1 MKLIVPF
8 VITAVTAFGVT
19 AQNTQKLT
27 ATKATDYGLIYTLPS
42 TVIDVTIEAE
52 RTVET
57 PGEFYKYARKY
68 LDIDPVTETSE
79 SWQLLS
85 VTLTAKTVA
94 DDNNRYSVQFKSGS
108 APFMLINENNTP
120 VSVNDESYNPSYGE
134 AELPEARK
142 AQPTILELPEARQA
156 MTEDML
162 QSKSTA
168 KRAELAAAKIYELR
182 QNRNDIIA
190 GQADAM
196 PTDGAAMKLA
206 LDNISR
212 QEEALTAMFV
222 GTKSTS
228 TQVRTFTFVPGE
240 ESERIV
246 IARLSMLDGIVD
258 ADDLSGDPIYLNYVV
273 TAKGELPLTDKGEPR
288 KFPKGGLAY
297 RIPGTADV
305 SIMFDGGKIQS
316 QVFKI
321 AQLGVVYGL
330 DPGIFTDKKAP
341 AYVRFDPLTGGIVE
355 TGTKD

>member
-1 MKLIVPF
+1 MKLYIPLLLAAMVPAG
-8 VITAVTAFGVT
+8 AV

-27 ATKATDYGLIYTLPS
+27 ATKATDYGLIYTLPATS
-42 TVIDVTIEAE
+42 VDVTIEAE
-52 RTVET
+52 RTVES

-68 LDIDPVTETSE
+68 LGIDPVTETSE
-79 SWQLLS
+79 SWRLVS
-85 VTLTAKTVA
+85 AVLTPKAVA
-94 DDNNRYSVQFKSGS
+94 DDSERYSVQFKSGS
-108 APFMLINENNTP
+108 APFMVLNENNTP
-120 VSVNDESYNPSYGE
+120 VSVNDETYVPVSDQTK
-134 AELPEARK
+134 LPEPREAK
-142 AQPTILELPEARQA
+142 PTILELPAARQA
-156 MTEDML
+156 MTEEML

-196 PTDGAAMKLA
+196 PSDGAAMKLA

-212 QEEALTAMFV
+212 QEEALTAMFT

-228 TQVRTFTFVPGE
+228 TQVRTFTFNPGS

-246 IARLSMLDGIVD
+246 VARLSALDGIVD
-258 ADDLSGDPIYLNYVV
+258 ADDLSGDPIYLNYEI
-273 TAKGELPLTDKGEPR
+273 TSRGELPLTDKGEPR

-297 RIPGTADV
+297 RIPGSADISV
-305 SIMFDGGKIQS
+305 LFDGGKIVS
-316 QVFKI
+316 RPFKI

-355 TGTKD
+355 TGTK

>member
-1 MKLIVPF
+1 MKSYIALILAAMVS
-8 VITAVTAFGVT
+8 VGAV

-27 ATKATDYGLIYTLPS
+27 ATKATDYGLIYTLPVTS
-42 TVIDVTIEAE
+42 VDVTIEAE
-52 RTVET
+52 RTLET

-68 LDIDPVTETSE
+68 LGIDPITEPGE
-79 SWQLLS
+79 SWRLVS
-85 VTLTAKTVA
+85 AVLTPKAVA
-94 DDNNRYSVQFKSGS
+94 DDAERYSVQFKSGS
-108 APFMLINENNTP
+108 APFMVLNENNTP
-120 VSVNDESYNPSYGE
+120 VSVNDETYIPAVNTDR
-134 AELPEARK
+134 LPEAREAK
-142 AQPTILELPEARQA
+142 PTILELPAARQA
-156 MTEDML
+156 MTEEML

-196 PTDGAAMKLA
+196 PSDGAAMKLA

-212 QEEALTAMFV
+212 QEEALTAMFT

-228 TQVRTFTFVPGE
+228 TQVRTFTFNPGA

-246 IARLSMLDGIVD
+246 VARLSALDGIVD
-258 ADDLSGDPIYLNYVV
+258 ADDLSGDPIYLNYEV

-297 RIPGTADV
+297 RIPGSADISV
-305 SIMFDGGKIQS
+305 LFDGGKIVS
-316 QVFKI
+316 RPFKI

-355 TGTKD
+355 TGTK

>member
-1 MKLIVPF
+1 MVL
-8 VITAVTAFGVT
+8 
-19 AQNTQKLT
+19 
-27 ATKATDYGLIYTLPS
+27 
-42 TVIDVTIEAE
+42 
-52 RTVET
+52 
-57 PGEFYKYARKY
+57 
-68 LDIDPVTETSE
+68 
-79 SWQLLS
+79 
-85 VTLTAKTVA
+85 
-94 DDNNRYSVQFKSGS
+94 
-108 APFMLINENNTP
+108 NENNTP
-120 VSVNDESYNPSYGE
+120 VSVNDETYIPAVNTDR
-134 AELPEARK
+134 LPEAREAK
-142 AQPTILELPEARQA
+142 PTILELPAARQA
-156 MTEDML
+156 MTEEML

-196 PTDGAAMKLA
+196 PSDGAAMKLA

-212 QEEALTAMFV
+212 QEEALTAMFT

-228 TQVRTFTFVPGE
+228 TQVRTFTFNPGA

-246 IARLSMLDGIVD
+246 VARLSALDGIVD
-258 ADDLSGDPIYLNYVV
+258 ADDLSGDPIYLNYEV

-297 RIPGTADV
+297 RIPGSADISV
-305 SIMFDGGKIQS
+305 LFDGGKIVS
-316 QVFKI
+316 RPFKI

-355 TGTKD
+355 TGTK